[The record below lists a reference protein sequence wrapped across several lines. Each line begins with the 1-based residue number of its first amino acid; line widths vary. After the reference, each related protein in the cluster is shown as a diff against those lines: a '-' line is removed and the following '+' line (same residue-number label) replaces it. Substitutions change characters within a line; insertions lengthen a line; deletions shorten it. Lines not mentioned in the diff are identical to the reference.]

1 MLRDLFNPTYENIY
15 VNDETICKEVKDYVT
30 LIAPEKANIVKM
42 YTGKVPIF
50 DNFNVTK
57 QIKASFYLLFRSLN
71 RIFVGKMI

>member
-15 VNDETICKEVKDYVT
+15 VNDEEICNAVKNYIT
-30 LIAPEKANIVKM
+30 LIAPEKANIVKK

-57 QIKASFYLLFRSLN
+57 QIKIEFWEDYKLRTRLLHYC
-71 RIFVGKMI
+71 